1 MQKFS
6 CPISRFVRNERCQN
20 IVTPGIDK
28 HLYKPLNASLPQTE
42 LYMLEV
48 GQFGLFWCNEVDT
61 QN

>member
-1 MQKFS
+1 MTA
-6 CPISRFVRNERCQN
+6 RCLN

-48 GQFGLFWCNEVDT
+48 RQFELIWCNEVNT